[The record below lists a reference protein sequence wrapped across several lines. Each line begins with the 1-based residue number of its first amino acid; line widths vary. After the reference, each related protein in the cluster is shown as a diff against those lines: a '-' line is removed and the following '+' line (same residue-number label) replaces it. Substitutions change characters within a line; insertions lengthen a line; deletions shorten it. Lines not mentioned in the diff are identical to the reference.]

1 MSENNNEVNV
11 EGANIGRNF
20 AGRDY
25 TDHSI
30 SFNNYGSN
38 GKLAAL
44 FDKLKTSFEN
54 TEEIDRI
61 SDDLKRYTTL
71 RDTIGLEK
79 KLETANKSYL
89 YEDFAWLKQEFY
101 KKLVLYQNYEPAQEI
116 FAYILAIVL
125 EKYINVIKPMIR
137 NDASESLIL
146 ATISNDI
153 VNPILYLIQSEGC
166 NDIIGL
172 SSTEIQGMFHY
183 LTGNCHINWTL

>member
-1 MSENNNEVNV
+1 MTNSTNQNN
-11 EGANIGRNF
+11 ANIRGKQNKIV
-20 AGRDY
+20 GGNDN
-25 TDHSI
+25 SQV
-30 SFNNYGSN
+30 NNTYGSY
-38 GKLAAL
+38 GKLASL
-44 FDKLKTSFEN
+44 FDKLKTSFDN
-54 TEEIDRI
+54 SDEIERI
-61 SDDLKRYTTL
+61 SDDLKRYTTR

-79 KLETANKSYL
+79 KLEIANKSYL

-137 NDASESLIL
+137 NDESEELIL
-146 ATISNDI
+146 STISNDI
-153 VNPILYLIQSEGC
+153 VNPILTLIQSEGC